1 MGVNKKAES
10 GDILK
15 FLITSNST
23 GQKKD
28 ISRLV
33 TELNYE
39 ESVFDVSIRVS
50 AVVIDSAADPSFVVV
65 LSVLEELKVAGGELV
80 ELEFMDNN
88 GNTYELEMYIDEIV
102 GSSNN
107 TKEQT
112 YFLTLV
118 SEELLLNES
127 KRVRKKFEGKISD
140 SISTILT
147 RDLGTT
153 KELTVDETINKFN
166 FLGVNYKPFYWCLS
180 LAKKSVP
187 FKQGQV
193 AGYLFFENYTG
204 YHFRAIDELF
214 DQDEKRK
221 YIYNETVKTLPP
233 DFDAKIMEYNMKSNM
248 QFQKNLST
256 GSYNTEKFDFNPQ
269 EQTYDENKFAYTDQ
283 EGGINIPAK
292 TNITE
297 YVNPKFISEPSRYF
311 TYMKDVG
318 TLPEGTN
325 LEKQLDKSA
334 EENLQLPDIAAQA
347 AMRYQQAF
355 TIQMEI
361 TIPADMGVNVG
372 DIVFVDV
379 PEISS
384 RKQRVP
390 DPEEA
395 NSGLYM
401 ISELCHKLTP
411 NRSVSKLILVRD
423 SYDR

>member
-1 MGVNKKAES
+1 MGVNSTATS
-10 GDILK
+10 SDIRK
-15 FLITSNST
+15 FLITSNTS
-23 GQKKD
+23 GQKD
-28 ISRLV
+28 IRRLV
-33 TELNYE
+33 VELNYE
-39 ESVFDVSIRVS
+39 ESVFDVSVRVS
-50 AVVIDSAADPSFVVV
+50 AVVIDGGGDPGGASVK
-65 LSVLEELKVAGGELV
+65 SVLEELKIAGGEKV
-80 ELEFMDNN
+80 DLEFEDNR
-88 GNTYELEMYIDEIV
+88 GNLYSLELYVDEII

-107 TKEQT
+107 TKSQT
-112 YFLTLV
+112 YMITLC

-140 SISTILT
+140 SVSTILT
-147 RDLGTT
+147 RDLGTS
-153 KELTVDETINKFN
+153 KDLNVDETINKFN

-193 AGYLFFENYTG
+193 AGYLFFENYNG
-204 YHFRAIDELF
+204 YHFKAIDELF
-214 DQDEKRK
+214 KQGPKRK
-221 YIYNETVKTLPP
+221 FIYNETVATAPP
-233 DFDAKIMEYNMKSNM
+233 GFDGKIMEYNMKSNM

-269 EQTYDENKFAYTDQ
+269 EQIYDENNFSFSDQ
-283 EGGINIPAK
+283 EGGIKNPGK
-292 TNITE
+292 TNITD

-318 TLPEGTN
+318 TLPEGSD
-325 LEKQLDKSA
+325 LKKQLDKSA

-347 AMRYQQAF
+347 SMRYQQAF

-361 TIPADMGVNVG
+361 IIPAEMGVNVG
-372 DIVFVDV
+372 DMVFVDV
-379 PEISS
+379 PEVSS
-384 RKQRVP
+384 ANQKVP

>member
-88 GNTYELEMYIDEIV
+88 DNTYELEMYIDEIV

-107 TKEQT
+107 TKDQT
-112 YFLTLV
+112 YFITLC

-318 TLPEGTN
+318 TLPEGTS